1 MAKYLHLWRGSEAKM
16 LECNRL
22 RIDLG
27 DGSTVLDY
35 RIEDGSV
42 QSRSLR
48 VHDGKSLVVERD
60 WHGLTPQQLS
70 SLVKANQVV
79 AHWLQVAGW
88 AFLRQFALAR
98 RTSFLPNVADERSLN
113 MAA

>member
-1 MAKYLHLWRGSEAKM
+1 MAKYLHLLRGSEATM

-22 RIDLG
+22 RIDVG

-48 VHDGKSLVVERD
+48 VRDGKSPVVERD

-70 SLVKANQVV
+70 SLVKTNRVV
-79 AHWLQVAGW
+79 AHWLS
-88 AFLRQFALAR
+88 R
-98 RTSFLPNVADERSLN
+98 RMGIFKAVRACTDNSLLPDLADERSRN

>member
-1 MAKYLHLWRGSEAKM
+1 M

-22 RIDLG
+22 RIDVG

-48 VHDGKSLVVERD
+48 VRDGKSLVVERD
-60 WHGLTPQQLS
+60 WHWLTPQQLS
-70 SLVKANQVV
+70 SLVKANKVV
-79 AHWLQVAGW
+79 AHWLS
-88 AFLRQFALAR
+88 R
-98 RTSFLPNVADERSLN
+98 RMGIFKTVRACTENSLFPDIAEQRSTD

>member
-1 MAKYLHLWRGSEAKM
+1 M

-22 RIDLG
+22 RIDVG

-48 VHDGKSLVVERD
+48 LRDGKSPVVERD
-60 WHGLTPQQLS
+60 WHWLTPQQLS
-70 SLVKANQVV
+70 SLVKGNKV
-79 AHWLQVAGW
+79 A
-88 AFLRQFALAR
+88 
-98 RTSFLPNVADERSLN
+98 RSL
-113 MAA
+113 AESPDGHFQGSSRLHG

>member
-1 MAKYLHLWRGSEAKM
+1 M

-60 WHGLTPQQLS
+60 WQAYASTVEFPGKGQPS
-70 SLVKANQVV
+70 S
-79 AHWLQVAGW
+79 
-88 AFLRQFALAR
+88 
-98 RTSFLPNVADERSLN
+98 RSL
-113 MAA
+113 AESPDGHF